1 MLKRIDTY
9 IIKKF
14 LGTFFYAITLL
25 AGVII
30 IFDLSE
36 KIQDLLENK
45 APLQEIIFSYYLN
58 FLPYFINLFSYL
70 FVFISV
76 IFFTSKLAINTE
88 IIAILS
94 SGVSFRRLLRPYLL
108 AASFLAAMSFVLGNF
123 VIPHTNIKMREFK
136 QKYITNLKLDLG
148 QNIHFQIAKSN
159 FAYVERYDEK
169 SATAFKFSL
178 EKFNEN
184 GELTYKLNSVK
195 ALYDTVNHKWE
206 IKDFYIRQKDGLKET
221 LIKGTSMDTVLALTP
236 SDLILIKEDYEI
248 MDFFEL
254 RKFIR
259 DQKLKG
265 AGSVIQYEVEQHKRT
280 AYPFASLILTLIGVS
295 LSARK
300 IRGGMGMHLGL
311 GIALTFL
318 YILFMQFATVF
329 AVYGGLSA
337 VVAAWIPNIIFALI
351 ALFLVR
357 NAPK

>member
-1 MLKRIDTY
+1 
-9 IIKKF
+9 
-14 LGTFFYAITLL
+14 
-25 AGVII
+25 
-30 IFDLSE
+30 
-36 KIQDLLENK
+36 
-45 APLQEIIFSYYLN
+45 
-58 FLPYFINLFSYL
+58 
-70 FVFISV
+70 
-76 IFFTSKLAINTE
+76 
-88 IIAILS
+88 
-94 SGVSFRRLLRPYLL
+94 
-108 AASFLAAMSFVLGNF
+108 
-123 VIPHTNIKMREFK
+123 
-136 QKYITNLKLDLG
+136 
-148 QNIHFQIAKSN
+148 
-159 FAYVERYDEK
+159 VERYDEK
-169 SATAFKFSL
+169 SATAFKYSL